1 MPAISPI
8 SFTNLEGELRLS
20 QMISMELFSLLNDS
34 GSLRNTP
41 YMTYVGSI
49 NGMGSDTIR
58 VKLAGL
64 GRTAMAAAPEQG
76 VGSAVAASNFD
87 VNHADVIV
95 GRQALVYEITDLSN
109 ITQFGQDVDPFV
121 IAGSMADAYDSRF
134 MAMTTAAAA
143 SFTASKGGTATTL
156 SLDDFFDAVYQL
168 ERADSERGNNG
179 PFVFVCASKA
189 LTELQSSLR
198 NEAANSISMMQPV
211 ADMLKAKGQGYAGS
225 LLGVEIFKTSQISDN
240 GASHYNNAMWAVGAL
255 GYADGSVGPL
265 AGAGAQLQAGP
276 VTVELSRESVSAK
289 TVVTGHGYLG
299 ISILED
305 ARGCV
310 VQSTS

>member
-95 GRQALVYEITDLSN
+95 GRQAVSYTHLRAHE
-109 ITQFGQDVDPFV
+109 
-121 IAGSMADAYDSRF
+121 
-134 MAMTTAAAA
+134 
-143 SFTASKGGTATTL
+143 TL
-156 SLDDFFDAVYQL
+156 
-168 ERADSERGNNG
+168 R
-179 PFVFVCASKA
+179 
-189 LTELQSSLR
+189 
-198 NEAANSISMMQPV
+198 
-211 ADMLKAKGQGYAGS
+211 
-225 LLGVEIFKTSQISDN
+225 
-240 GASHYNNAMWAVGAL
+240 
-255 GYADGSVGPL
+255 
-265 AGAGAQLQAGP
+265 
-276 VTVELSRESVSAK
+276 
-289 TVVTGHGYLG
+289 
-299 ISILED
+299 
-305 ARGCV
+305 
-310 VQSTS
+310 

>member
-1 MPAISPI
+1 MPSINPI
-8 SFTNLEGELRLS
+8 SFANLEGELRLS
-20 QMISMELFSLLNDS
+20 QMISMELFSLLKDS

-64 GRTAMAAAPEQG
+64 GRSSMAAAAEG
-76 VGSAVAASNFD
+76 AAVGASTFD

-211 ADMLKAKGQGYAGS
+211 ADMLKAKSQGYAGS